1 MKQSYYGKQLPQLAR
16 PGDCRTAID
25 VTFWRCLVH
34 SSLIESLHAQQTASP
49 DDWERTF
56 RQMVMFDL
64 AKDMELGNFLSY
76 YRNFAVP
83 QLAET
88 LVGNGE
94 IIERPTKRSYDTAI
108 VIYELIANG
117 LDSPRGQEM
126 VALLNRVHRYVP
138 GKPEDFRY
146 VLLTLL
152 VVPIR
157 WTQQHAWRQPT
168 DSEVTA
174 ATRFF
179 AELGQRMHLVQLP
192 QSFAEAAAI
201 LDDYEVANI
210 KFSAA
215 GRRLMDSTV
224 QILQETLP
232 SPLRPFTRTLLSAMF
247 DDDRLT
253 DALGLPL
260 RRRWSLRL
268 LNMALRTRNLLVRRS
283 SLPGEPRF
291 TPGTPVSAIYPNGYA
306 LENIGPVN
314 VMGPMDL
321 GQP

>member
-1 MKQSYYGKQLPQLAR
+1 MHA
-16 PGDCRTAID
+16 
-25 VTFWRCLVH
+25 
-34 SSLIESLHAQQTASP
+34 SLIESLRAQETVPP

-83 QLAET
+83 RLADT
-88 LVGNGE
+88 LLGNRE

-126 VALLNRVHRYVP
+126 IQLLNRVHRYVP
-138 GKPEDFRY
+138 GTPEDFRY

-157 WTQQHAWRQPT
+157 WAREHAWRQPT
-168 DSEVTA
+168 ATEVAA

-179 AELGQRMHLVQLP
+179 AELGQRMHLVELP
-192 QSFAEAAAI
+192 SSFAEAATI
-201 LDDYEVANI
+201 LDGYEAVNVNP
-210 KFSAA
+210 SAA
-215 GRRLMDSTV
+215 GHKLMDSTV
-224 QILQETLP
+224 QILQTTLP
-232 SPLRPFTRTLLSAMF
+232 GPVRPFTRTLLSAMF

-253 DALGLPL
+253 DALGLPR
-260 RRRWSLRL
+260 RRRWTKSI
-268 LNMALRTRNLLVRRS
+268 LNLGLNFRNLLARRKP
-283 SLPGEPRF
+283 LPKEPRF
-291 TPGTPVSAIYPNGYA
+291 TPGSSGSAMYPDGYE
-306 LENIGPVN
+306 LGDLGPTN
-314 VMGPMDL
+314 VMGPTDP
-321 GQP
+321 GH